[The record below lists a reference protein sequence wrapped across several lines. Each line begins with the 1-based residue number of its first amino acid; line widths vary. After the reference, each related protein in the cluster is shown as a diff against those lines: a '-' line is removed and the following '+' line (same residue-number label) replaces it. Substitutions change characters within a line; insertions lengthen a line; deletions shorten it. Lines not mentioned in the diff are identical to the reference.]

1 MNKRRRNNSELS
13 DGSAVAVGEDDND
26 TFDEDIDMSSIIG
39 CRARSS
45 VPDADSTVGIGR
57 DGLVDLM
64 AEKGEERNGRNA
76 AVMEEDDEDHDD
88 GTVQTRG
95 GAGGNGRDRRGT
107 LSARGGSGGGGERW
121 RFFRW
126 FTRVSR
132 SASSLLS
139 QHSPN
144 LNELLEATV
153 DGPHDAAR
161 PPLGGGMPGGPIRK
175 DCDDDDDDCAD
186 DDDVQTAFALRD
198 EISTLKERIRALEL
212 ERDGGYHA
220 TGANDRIPRRR
231 DCAVHDGEKTSIADR
246 IGAIPSVLP
255 VRALRPDQI
264 SRYSRQLLLSDGF
277 GVEGQRELLSTSVLV
292 IGAGGIGSTVLLYLA
307 AAGVGHVTVVDYDS
321 VEMSNLHRQ
330 VVHRDVDASDGTDRR
345 GGGTN
350 KAISARRAMLDL
362 NPTLSCTALA
372 IAVDADNA
380 LELASRHDVVVDA
393 CDNPRTR
400 YLLNDACIL
409 AGKPLVSG
417 SAMGTEGQL
426 TVYNYQSHGA
436 ASDGAMK
443 RTACYRCLYPKP
455 VVAEGCKSCNDN
467 GVLGMVPGVVGILQA
482 VEVIKV
488 ATGIG
493 SVMHDRLMMYDSLHC
508 AFINVKKPPAR
519 SNCAICSSDATIRTM
534 LDSERSLDNV
544 RGPSIC
550 ALPTPGGTPLSV
562 EQSVS
567 CTEYNEVLSK
577 GQPHVL
583 LDVRVAR
590 QYEMCSLKGA
600 INLPL
605 EQLESQLERVGLLS
619 RGELP
624 IYCICRRGIASEA
637 ATRIIQQSIKDGN
650 PVHSVYNI
658 RGGLNSWAKTVDLE
672 FPQY

>member
-1 MNKRRRNNSELS
+1 MKKRRRNNNELNE
-13 DGSAVAVGEDDND
+13 GSAVAVGGDDND
-26 TFDEDIDMSSIIG
+26 RLDEDIDMSSIMG

-57 DGLVDLM
+57 DRLVNM
-64 AEKGEERNGRNA
+64 MVGTGEERSGGDP
-76 AVMEEDDEDHDD
+76 AVMEADDDDDHDVR
-88 GTVQTRG
+88 TVQ
-95 GAGGNGRDRRGT
+95 
-107 LSARGGSGGGGERW
+107 SRW

-132 SASSLLS
+132 SASSLLN

-144 LNELLEATV
+144 LNELLDATV
-153 DGPHDAAR
+153 DDPLDSAPR
-161 PPLGGGMPGGPIRK
+161 PPRGGGMPRDTIRE
-175 DCDDDDDDCAD
+175 DCDTDEGDDDDNR
-186 DDDVQTAFALRD
+186 TAFALRD
-198 EISTLKERIRALEL
+198 EIAMLKERIRALEL
-212 ERDGGYHA
+212 ERDRGYPA
-220 TGANDRIPRRR
+220 SGARDQPPRRQ
-231 DCAVHDGEKTSIADR
+231 DYAVHDEPSTAVCIDM
-246 IGAIPSVLP
+246 IPSVSP
-255 VRALRPDQI
+255 VQTLRPDQI

-277 GVEGQRELLSTSVLV
+277 GVAGQRRLLSTSVLV

-307 AAGVGHVTVVDYDS
+307 AAGVGHVTVLDYDS

-330 VVHRDVDASDGTDRR
+330 IVHRDVDASDGIDRR
-345 GGGTN
+345 GVGVN

-372 IAVDADNA
+372 IAIGADNA

-393 CDNPRTR
+393 SDNPQTR

-426 TVYNYQSHGA
+426 TVYNYRSPDA
-436 ASDGAMK
+436 ASDGTTK

-455 VVAEGCKSCNDN
+455 VAAEGCKSCSDN
-467 GVLGMVPGVVGILQA
+467 GVLGMVPGIIGILQA

-493 SVMHDRLMMYDSLHC
+493 SVMHDRLMMYDSLNC
-508 AFINVKKPPAR
+508 SFINVKKPPAR
-519 SNCAICSSDATIRTM
+519 TNCSVCSPEATIRTM
-534 LDSERSLDNV
+534 LDSERTLDNV

-550 ALPTPGGTPLSV
+550 ALPTPGGIPLIK

-567 CTEYNEVLSK
+567 CAEYNDVLNE
-577 GQPHVL
+577 GRPHVL

-590 QYEMCSLKGA
+590 QYEMCSLKGS

-605 EQLESQLERVGLLS
+605 EQLESQLERVGLMS

-624 IYCICRRGIASEA
+624 IYCLCRRGIASAE
-637 ATRIIQQSIKDGN
+637 ATRIIQKSIEDGN
-650 PVHSVYNI
+650 AVHSVYNI
-658 RGGLNSWAKTVDLE
+658 QGGLNSWAKTVDSK